1 MVSHLFGGRDLL
13 ESKLTILVFYI
24 TKEPVDRYPLP
35 TLWNWIVRLEGM
47 EGISLEECRDR
58 MVVYD
63 PLCQDDQDKT
73 SLTALLRKVTPV
85 GENAFQ
91 TSLSTST
98 ELRHVVKIKNGRS
111 FNTHRCSRIYLAK
124 TTIWLCFRIERGAD
138 SLGRLV
144 KL

>member
-1 MVSHLFGGRDLL
+1 MVSHLFGDRDLL

-63 PLCQDDQDKT
+63 PLCQDDQDKK
-73 SLTALLRKVTPV
+73 SLTALLRTVTPV
-85 GENAFQ
+85 P
-91 TSLSTST
+91 
-98 ELRHVVKIKNGRS
+98 
-111 FNTHRCSRIYLAK
+111 
-124 TTIWLCFRIERGAD
+124 
-138 SLGRLV
+138 
-144 KL
+144 

>member
-111 FNTHRCSRIYLAK
+111 RAQHIIDARELYQSCSTLRTKITRY
-124 TTIWLCFRIERGAD
+124 CPEFHQ
-138 SLGRLV
+138 
-144 KL
+144 